1 MLLFFFSL
9 CVIIPTIHYCR
20 VSVRLRKLPL
30 PPCASSTKPKF
41 ALIWGPGKKRER
53 RDKLDENVNND
64 KGFISLRTAR
74 KWKAIGLERSSNGI
88 GGDVRRRRHCAHGA
102 KQRTCEDGNKIP
114 KCAHPE
120 DEVED
125 EEHILDEFGTTF
137 DSHGLDLRSGKCSV
151 VEKLAA
157 CVRRVEALTTGLF
170 ETHRHTLH
178 SSRNKATPNCSL
190 PPSTSTPPSLL
201 PRPIAGNFLC
211 DPSKSSISFI
221 FFPTQGSVL
230 LAYRQIATDKVV
242 KFGVT
247 KLTIWGVG
255 DRWTFLKSS
264 ATLLQNILVLLCR
277 GRSSLRP
284 LSSKTVSI
292 VQYILDS
299 GLVIWRFP
307 QWQQWQK

>member
-1 MLLFFFSL
+1 MYIVFSVVIFFSL

-170 ETHRHTLH
+170 ETHRHTQH
-178 SSRNKATPNCSL
+178 SSRKQGNTQLLPPSFHLHPSL
-190 PPSTSTPPSLL
+190 PPAKAYCGELPLRSFKIKHFFYFFPHPGFCPSGLSSDRHRQSSQIWCDKVDHLGGRWPVNVSEEFCHLTSKYSCSAL
-201 PRPIAGNFLC
+201 PRPFQ
-211 DPSKSSISFI
+211 P
-221 FFPTQGSVL
+221 
-230 LAYRQIATDKVV
+230 
-242 KFGVT
+242 
-247 KLTIWGVG
+247 
-255 DRWTFLKSS
+255 
-264 ATLLQNILVLLCR
+264 
-277 GRSSLRP
+277 
-284 LSSKTVSI
+284 
-292 VQYILDS
+292 
-299 GLVIWRFP
+299 
-307 QWQQWQK
+307 

>member
-1 MLLFFFSL
+1 MCSPRRWSWGRRAYTWWIWYNLRLPWFGLKVGQVLSGWEISGVRAAGWSL
-9 CVIIPTIHYCR
+9 NNWTVWDTQTHTAQLVETRQHPT
-20 VSVRLRKLPL
+20 
-30 PPCASSTKPKF
+30 A
-41 ALIWGPGKKRER
+41 
-53 RDKLDENVNND
+53 
-64 KGFISLRTAR
+64 
-74 KWKAIGLERSSNGI
+74 
-88 GGDVRRRRHCAHGA
+88 
-102 KQRTCEDGNKIP
+102 
-114 KCAHPE
+114 
-120 DEVED
+120 
-125 EEHILDEFGTTF
+125 
-137 DSHGLDLRSGKCSV
+137 
-151 VEKLAA
+151 
-157 CVRRVEALTTGLF
+157 
-170 ETHRHTLH
+170 
-178 SSRNKATPNCSL
+178 
-190 PPSTSTPPSLL
+190 PSLL
-201 PRPIAGNFLC
+201 PPPPLPPSCQGLLRGTSSAILQNKAFLL
-211 DPSKSSISFI
+211 F